1 MKDKNLAWSEQ
12 IHNRQLRQLQK
23 LVREQKNQEQ
33 TKTANCKFYF
43 YSDKKVEE
51 YYNSKKALRNEFWL
65 ETS

>member
-1 MKDKNLAWSEQ
+1 M
-12 IHNRQLRQLQK
+12 QK

>member
-1 MKDKNLAWSEQ
+1 MKRQKLSLARTNSQ
-12 IHNRQLRQLQK
+12 QAIKTMQK